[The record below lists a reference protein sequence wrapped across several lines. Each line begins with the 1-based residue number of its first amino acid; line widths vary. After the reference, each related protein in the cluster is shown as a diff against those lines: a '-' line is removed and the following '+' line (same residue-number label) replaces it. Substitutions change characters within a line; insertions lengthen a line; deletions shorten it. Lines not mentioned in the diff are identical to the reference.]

1 MRVVQITPGAGDSF
15 YCENCLRDNALVRA
29 LRSAKVDITM
39 VPLYLPPLKETDE
52 DRPDS
57 PVFFGG
63 INVYLQQKLWLF
75 RHTPRWLDRI
85 FDAPGLLRWAASMA
99 GMTRAKDLGETTISM
114 LEGENGRQ
122 VKELNLL
129 VDHLAA
135 YDRPDVVNLS
145 NVMLV
150 GLARRIRERLGCAV
164 VSTLQD
170 EDAFL
175 DGLIEPYRSRAW
187 EALSDRCAEIDAFVA
202 TCEYYRDVMTDRLSL
217 DPAKVHVIHNG
228 IDPTGY
234 EPAPQRPDPP
244 ALGFLSPMT
253 EFKGFGTLVDAYL
266 LLRKRPELSDLR
278 LELTGGVTG
287 GQQRFHKRTLRR
299 LYRHVPPDH
308 VRVWDTF
315 QRDSKCGFLQ
325 GVSVLSVPT
334 TLPEASG
341 LYMLEAMA
349 SGVPVVQP
357 AHGVFPE
364 VVEGTGGGLLCE
376 PNNVEDLA
384 EKLAELLLDPDR
396 ARRLGMTGRQA
407 VLDTYNVTR
416 AAREHVELFDR
427 VAREHSEA

>member
-1 MRVVQITPGAGDSF
+1 
-15 YCENCLRDNALVRA
+15 
-29 LRSAKVDITM
+29 
-39 VPLYLPPLKETDE
+39 
-52 DRPDS
+52 
-57 PVFFGG
+57 
-63 INVYLQQKLWLF
+63 
-75 RHTPRWLDRI
+75 
-85 FDAPGLLRWAASMA
+85 
-99 GMTRAKDLGETTISM
+99 
-114 LEGENGRQ
+114 
-122 VKELNLL
+122 
-129 VDHLAA
+129 
-135 YDRPDVVNLS
+135 
-145 NVMLV
+145 
-150 GLARRIRERLGCAV
+150 
-164 VSTLQD
+164 
-170 EDAFL
+170 
-175 DGLIEPYRSRAW
+175 
-187 EALSDRCAEIDAFVA
+187 
-202 TCEYYRDVMTDRLSL
+202 
-217 DPAKVHVIHNG
+217 
-228 IDPTGY
+228 
-234 EPAPQRPDPP
+234 
-244 ALGFLSPMT
+244 MT